1 VRLDG
6 EDPVKKRARILNVV
20 SRPITAVAAGAVVL
34 AVGVG
39 AALVTTNQPAPA
51 SVMADAAPAPAP
63 SIQPAPAPS
72 AQPTPAASA
81 DDAPVVTAVPL
92 AATVLDP
99 LLSGTEGTCVLAA
112 KDQQIACRVEGD
124 TVRFEACVPATTA
137 TVELRTRA
145 SADDPWQDVPADVVL
160 LSGGACEATQERAD
174 VAVEAAAFSVS
185 ADKWRLVARDVALEK
200 LWSSKLKPTTS

>member
-1 VRLDG
+1 
-6 EDPVKKRARILNVV
+6 
-20 SRPITAVAAGAVVL
+20 
-34 AVGVG
+34 
-39 AALVTTNQPAPA
+39 
-51 SVMADAAPAPAP
+51 
-63 SIQPAPAPS
+63 
-72 AQPTPAASA
+72 
-81 DDAPVVTAVPL
+81 VVTAVPL

-160 LSGGACEATQERAD
+160 LSGGACEATQERA
-174 VAVEAAAFSVS
+174 AFSVS